1 MTSPSTARNTKTQ
14 ARNNELDIAVLELLA
29 SRICHDLISPV
40 GAVHNGVEFLEESGV
55 VGGEDA
61 IGLIAHSAQMAAAKL
76 QAFRLAY
83 GAGGRDP
90 NIKPADV
97 QKVFAELTGPDGKVT
112 QEWAKDVLAQQE
124 VPEGYCKML
133 MGTMMMA
140 MECLPKGGKVSVSID
155 GSKTLITAEGP
166 DAAARPQVKEA
177 LERSLPLDSLDP
189 RLIHPYV
196 LSALAEQYGFD
207 VSFTVNSGEKKVVF
221 QLVSI

>member
-1 MTSPSTARNTKTQ
+1 MQTK
-14 ARNNELDIAVLELLA
+14 ANEIDIAVLELLA
-29 SRICHDLISPV
+29 SRICHDLISPL

-55 VGGEDA
+55 TGGEDA

-97 QKVFAELTGPDGKVT
+97 QKVFTDLTGLDGKIT
-112 QEWAKDVLAQQE
+112 QDWTKDALAQPM
-124 VPEGYCKML
+124 VPAGYCKML

-140 MECLPKGGKVSVSID
+140 MECLPKGGKVSVSTD
-155 GSKTLITAEGP
+155 GGKTLITAEGP
-166 DAAARPQVKEA
+166 DAAPRQQVKEA
-177 LERSLPLDSLDP
+177 LERSLPVESLDP

-196 LSALAEQYGFD
+196 LSALAGQYGFAIACSHSAAD
-207 VSFTVNSGEKKVVF
+207 KKVIFSLISV
-221 QLVSI
+221 

>member
-1 MTSPSTARNTKTQ
+1 MTLTSTASDTKTQ
-14 ARNNELDIAVLELLA
+14 TENNTVDIAVLELLA

-55 VGGEDA
+55 TGGEDA

-97 QKVFAELTGPDGKVT
+97 QKVFEDLTGLDGKIKQDWAPEALT
-112 QEWAKDVLAQQE
+112 QPSIPA
-124 VPEGYCKML
+124 GYCKIM
-133 MGTMMMA
+133 MGIMIMA
-140 MECLPKGGKVSVSID
+140 VECLPKGGTVHVAWD
-155 GSKTLITAEGP
+155 EDKTTVTASGP
-166 DAAARPQVKEA
+166 DAAARPQVDDA
-177 LERSLPLDSLDP
+177 LNRTLLLDSLDP

-196 LSALAEQYGFD
+196 LSSLAAAYDFSIEMKHD
-207 VSFTVNSGEKKVVF
+207 SDSKKVMF
-221 QLVSI
+221 YLTNR